1 MIDVDVDNKT
11 AQRIRKRPGSFDKF
25 EIISV
30 VMNRGVRADAGRS

>member
-25 EIISV
+25 ENISV
-30 VMNRGVRADAGRS
+30 VMKREVLADAGHS